1 MKYMRHFTQHV
12 VCLAAAAL
20 MLAACDKDVFDINT
34 DPFKDQTYTT
44 ALTSPIS
51 SFLEETEGYS
61 EYVKLLHYSNMFN
74 ALNQSSSGTS
84 FTAFVPNNEAMRDF
98 YRRRGVD
105 SLQQLTKEYARQ
117 FVLYHTVK
125 DSILPESF
133 VQKKTLQ
140 NLSGD
145 VITIRIDS
153 LNAGQAVLN
162 EEGRVIEMGLSA
174 FNGKVYVLSSA
185 MTPLVETVFD
195 RVVDGGRS
203 AIMAEALRATG
214 WDKKLSQVVDTTMNE
229 ERQKVIT
236 HYYYTLLNVSDAT
249 FAKAGINSLE
259 QLRSQLKAGDKDGIP
274 EDSLLRE
281 YVGYHILANQYKTSE
296 LGAMMG
302 SDVTRIW
309 SSSANNQVFT
319 VTYDSLA
326 TNEADRY
333 VINAT
338 GEPARFVPNQSNLL
352 AKNGYIHELDGWM
365 PVWEPEQT
373 AVLWDLADYTE
384 VKNLV
389 DPEYYQPAEPTA
401 SEQRFRIATAP
412 CFEYEMGEAGSKNR
426 NYSDIDYVTCRSN
439 MKNANNYDRVVFNLG
454 YMGKVSM
461 RTPTI
466 VRGKYKV
473 ELTIIFMTGNNF
485 MRQQTDGNGGM
496 LKMTFDDREDMTL
509 FTAPYTKVNSAL
521 PGVYTSTLYDE
532 IEFEET
538 ASHQFS
544 FIILDPAASTNSN
557 FSLQFDCIKFTPID

>member
-1 MKYMRHFTQHV
+1 MKYKIHFAHHV

-20 MLAACDKDVFDINT
+20 LLAACDKDVFDINT

-44 ALTSPIS
+44 TLTSPIS
-51 SFLEETEGYS
+51 SLLEETEGHS

-74 ALNQSSSGTS
+74 ALNQSSSGIS

-133 VQKKTLQ
+133 VQKKTVQ

-145 VITIRIDS
+145 VINIRIDS
-153 LNAGQAVLN
+153 VNAGQAVLN
-162 EEGRVIEMGLSA
+162 EEGRVIEMGISA
-174 FNGKVYVLSSA
+174 FNGKIYVLSSA

-203 AIMAEALRATG
+203 SIMADALRATG
-214 WDKKLSQVVDTTMNE
+214 WDKKLSLVTDTTINE

-236 HYYYTLLNVSDAT
+236 HYYYTLLNVADAT

-259 QLRSQLKAGDKDGIP
+259 QLRNHLKTADKDGIT

-281 YVGYHILANQYKTSE
+281 YVGYHILANQYRTSE

-333 VINAT
+333 IVNAS
-338 GEPARFVPNQSNLL
+338 GERARFVPSESNVL
-352 AKNGYIHELDGWM
+352 AKNGFIHELDGWM
-365 PVWEPEQT
+365 PVWEPKQT
-373 AVLWDLADYTE
+373 TVLWDLADYTE

-401 SEQRFRIATAP
+401 SEQRFRIATAT

-454 YMGKVSM
+454 YMGKVGM

-521 PGVYTSTLYDE
+521 PGVYTTTLYDE

-544 FIILDPAASTNSN
+544 FIILDPAASTNNN

>member
-1 MKYMRHFTQHV
+1 MKYIRLFTQHAICITAV
-12 VCLAAAAL
+12 AL
-20 MLAACDKDVFDINT
+20 MLVACDKDVFDINN

-44 ALTSPIS
+44 TLTSPIS
-51 SFLEETEGYS
+51 SFLEESGEYS

-84 FTAFVPNNEAMRDF
+84 FTAFVPNDAAMHEF
-98 YRRRGVD
+98 YQRRGVD
-105 SLQQLTKEYARQ
+105 SLQQLSKEYARQ

-133 VQKKTLQ
+133 VQKKSVQ

-145 VITIRIDS
+145 VINIRIDS

-162 EEGRVIEMGLSA
+162 EEGRIVEMGLSA

-195 RVVDGGRS
+195 RVIDGGRS
-203 AIMAEALRATG
+203 TIMADALRATG
-214 WDKKLSQVVDTTMNE
+214 WAEKLSLVVDTTTNE

-249 FAKAGINSLE
+249 YAKAGISSLD
-259 QLRSQLKAGDKDGIP
+259 QLKSQLKTADKDGIS

-281 YVGYHILANQYKTSE
+281 YVGYHILTNQYKTSE

-309 SSSANNQVFT
+309 SSSAKNQVFT

-326 TNEADRY
+326 VNEADRY
-333 VINAT
+333 VVNAT
-338 GEPARFVPNQSNLL
+338 GVAAKFIPDESNVL
-352 AKNGYIHELDGWM
+352 AKNGYIHELDSWM

-384 VKNLV
+384 IKNMV
-389 DPEYYQPAEPTA
+389 DPEFYQPAEPTA

-412 CFEYEMGEAGSKNR
+412 CFEFEMGEAGSKNH

-439 MKNANNYDRVVFNLG
+439 LKNANNNDRVVFNIG

-485 MRQQTDGNGGM
+485 MRQQSDGNGGM

-509 FTAPYTKVNSAL
+509 FTAPYTKVTSAL
-521 PGVYTSTLYDE
+521 PGVYTSTLYEE
-532 IEFEET
+532 ISFDET

>member
-1 MKYMRHFTQHV
+1 MKYKRLFTRHAL
-12 VCLAAAAL
+12 CLAAAAL
-20 MLAACDKDVFDINT
+20 MFAACDKDVFDINT

-44 ALTSPIS
+44 TLSSPIS
-51 SFLEETEGYS
+51 SFLEESEQYT

-74 ALNQSSSGTS
+74 ALNQSSSGIS
-84 FTAFVPNNEAMRDF
+84 FTAFVPNNEAMHEF

-117 FVLYHTVK
+117 FVLYHTVR

-133 VQKKTLQ
+133 VQKKTVQ

-153 LNAGQAVLN
+153 LNAGEAVLN

-174 FNGKVYVLSSA
+174 FNGKVYVLSAA
-185 MTPLVETVFD
+185 MTPLVETVYD
-195 RVVDGGRS
+195 RVVESGRS
-203 AIMAEALRATG
+203 SIMADALRATG
-214 WDKKLSQVVDTTMNE
+214 WDRKLSVVVDTLVNE

-236 HYYYTLLNVSDAT
+236 HYYYTLLNVADAT
-249 FAKAGINSLE
+249 FAKAGINSLD
-259 QLRSQLKAGDKDGIP
+259 QLRSQLKAADRDGIS

-281 YVGYHILANQYKTSE
+281 YVGYHILANQYRTSE
-296 LGAMMG
+296 LGAMVG

-326 TNEADRY
+326 TSEADQY
-333 VINAT
+333 VVNAT
-338 GEPARFVPNQSNLL
+338 GVPAKFVPSASNIL
-352 AKNGYIHELDGWM
+352 AKNGYIHELDSWM

-373 AVLWDLADYTE
+373 TVLWDLADYTE

-401 SEQRFRIATAP
+401 SEQRFRIATAT

-439 MKNANNYDRVVFNLG
+439 MKNATNNDRVVFNLG
-454 YMGKVSM
+454 YMGKVAM

-496 LKMTFDDREDMTL
+496 LKMTFDDRDDMTL
-509 FTAPYTKVNSAL
+509 FTAPYTKVTSAL
-521 PGVYTSTLYDE
+521 PGVYSMTLYEE
-532 IEFEET
+532 IEFDET